1 MLKRPQLFKEA
12 EMLRTPKNIIAQVI
26 IFVIVF
32 FVAAIGESLIALPKV
47 DKEIMDYIRENN
59 IVIGSKDYYYAVNHL
74 QLSDTAT
81 IISLFATL
89 FATLL
94 IIFYCRCIE
103 CRPVTSIGMK
113 KKGGLKSY
121 FCGLLIGFVMMSLIT
136 GSGYLVGA
144 FRAEHIT
151 FDINYTIF
159 FLFLGGFLIQGM
171 SEEFIFR
178 GYFMNTL
185 GSFSP
190 MPVAIVLSA
199 AGFAAAHLMNPGITV
214 LAFINLT
221 LFGVFASLVMIV
233 TDNIWVVSGIHSM
246 WNFTQGNIYGISVSG
261 TGSGECLI
269 KSDMKEGMSL
279 INGGEFGIEGGL
291 LTTLI
296 LSVGIALVFVYNNK
310 KNKSAE

>member
-1 MLKRPQLFKEA
+1 MLKKPKMFKEA
-12 EMLRTPKNIIAQVI
+12 EILRTPKNIIVQII
-26 IFVIVF
+26 IFVVVF
-32 FVAAIGESLIALPKV
+32 LIAAIGESLIALPKV
-47 DKEIMDYIRENN
+47 NKEIMDYIKDNSIEL
-59 IVIGSKDYYYAVNHL
+59 GSKDYYNAVNHL
-74 QLSDTAT
+74 QLSDVAT

-94 IIFYCRCIE
+94 IIFYCRCVE
-103 CRPVTSIGMK
+103 CRPVTSIGMR

-121 FCGLLIGFVMMSLIT
+121 FCGLLIGFVLMSLIT

-144 FRAEHIT
+144 LNAEHIT
-151 FDINYTIF
+151 LNINYTIF
-159 FLFLGGFLIQGM
+159 FLYLGGFLFQGM

-185 GSFSP
+185 GSFCNIY
-190 MPVAIVLSA
+190 VAIGVSA
-199 AGFAAAHLMNPGITV
+199 VAFAAAHLLNPGMTP
-214 LAFINLT
+214 LAFINLA
-221 LFGVFASLVMIV
+221 LFGAFASLVMIV

-296 LSVGIALVFVYNNK
+296 LTAGIVLVFIYNKK
-310 KNKSAE
+310 KNKDSD